1 MAKIELL
8 DMTFYAHHGCFDEEQ
23 RVGTHFVVDVTL
35 ETEVCPAALTD
46 ALEDAVDYA
55 KVYTLVSSQ
64 MAIPSKLLE
73 HVAARIL
80 RAITGAYSLKECT
93 VSVSKLMPAV
103 GGKVGRSKVTL
114 STTDKL

>member
-1 MAKIELL
+1 MA
-8 DMTFYAHHGCFDEEQ
+8 FFAHHGCFEEEQ
-23 RVGTHFVVDVTL
+23 RVGTHFLVDVTL
-35 ETEVCPAALTD
+35 ETDVCPAALTD

-55 KVYTLVSSQ
+55 KVYALVAAQ

-80 RAITGAYSLKECT
+80 QEITKAYNLTHCT

-103 GGKVGRSKVTL
+103 GGRVGRSKVTL
-114 STTDKL
+114 STTDTL